1 MSDISFQKAHD
12 LGLDKARQ
20 LAQEWMDDAAKKLG
34 LQCKCEQGADKD
46 TITFERA
53 GVTGKMLVSGTSFDL
68 DIDLNIMMKAF
79 KPMVEAEVSKN
90 LNRIIEK
97 ASGGQ
102 A

>member
-1 MSDISFQKAHD
+1 M
-12 LGLDKARQ
+12 DKARQ
-20 LAQEWMDDAAKKLG
+20 LAQEWMNDAAQKLG
-34 LQCKCEQGADKD
+34 LQCKCEQGAEQD

-90 LNRIIEK
+90 LTRIIEK

>member
-1 MSDISFQKAHD
+1 MSDISFQKEHD